1 MELNPLNPAP
11 GSKHVR
17 KRVARGIGSGT
28 GKTGGRGHKGQRARS
43 GGFHKVGFEGG
54 QMPLQR
60 RLPKRGFKS
69 PTREDTAEVLLS
81 DLERVKAEKIDLAVL
96 KEAGVVPGSAKR
108 AKVIV
113 SGKLAR
119 KVTLTGIA
127 VSNGAHIPV
136 PGIDPI
142 RLAEL
147 FQSQQGGILGLF
159 NMFSGGALSR
169 FTIFALG
176 IMPYISASIIMQL
189 MTAVSPQLEQLRKEG
204 QAGQRKI
211 TQYTRYGT
219 VFLALFQATGISIA
233 LESQPGLVI
242 DPGLMFRFTTV
253 VTLVTGTMFLMWLG
267 EPVTAPGLVHG
278 ISIIIFAGIAA
289 GLPEP

>member
-1 MELNPLNPAP
+1 MELNTLKPAA

-60 RLPKRGFKS
+60 RLPKRGFNS

-113 SGKLAR
+113 SGKLTR
-119 KVTLTGIA
+119 KVTLVGVA
-127 VSNGAHIPV
+127 VSKGARAAIE
-136 PGIDPI
+136 
-142 RLAEL
+142 AA
-147 FQSQQGGILGLF
+147 GGITDAPIPQPKPKREPKAVPAPQPQAEAK
-159 NMFSGGALSR
+159 SGKKGEAGAEKR
-169 FTIFALG
+169 ADD
-176 IMPYISASIIMQL
+176 A
-189 MTAVSPQLEQLRKEG
+189 KETSETEGERGAKDKG
-204 QAGQRKI
+204 QGKNKGESKDKREA
-211 TQYTRYGT
+211 TR
-219 VFLALFQATGISIA
+219 
-233 LESQPGLVI
+233 PG
-242 DPGLMFRFTTV
+242 
-253 VTLVTGTMFLMWLG
+253 
-267 EPVTAPGLVHG
+267 
-278 ISIIIFAGIAA
+278 
-289 GLPEP
+289 PEGKKGGKA